1 MVVAIDLSG
10 EMVDNES
17 LIIQHLAGNLAPIV
31 ICSSSVSMADHR
43 FAPRAKGRELLG
55 VDLAKK
61 SLSLRNYP

>member
-43 FAPRAKGRELLG
+43 FAPRANEREPLG
-55 VDLAKK
+55 VDSAKK
-61 SLSLRNYP
+61 SLSLRDYP